1 MTCLGH
7 FLRCPQ
13 NGSLRAGEQKGGLR
27 RTRDNLLAQATP
39 KQKRA
44 GQTAAPGL
52 VPLKCLWHRYGMAT
66 ENSLPRGA
74 PRRAEAV
81 LVALRARYP
90 RPATHLVAANAWE
103 LLVATVLAA
112 QCTDARVNTVTPE
125 LFRRWPGPAELSGA
139 TQEELEEVIRST
151 GFYHSKARNLLGAA
165 RRLCEVYG
173 GEVPPRLDELIT
185 LPGVARKTA
194 NVVLFGAFGINEG
207 LAVDTH
213 VKRISYRL
221 GLTAHTDPVDIE
233 QDLMRLFPRAEW
245 GDVNHRMVWFGRD
258 VCHARSPR
266 CAECEM
272 ADFCPRR
279 EPPKGK

>member
-1 MTCLGH
+1 MTKKEMALTVIER
-7 FLRCPQ
+7 LKAEYPD
-13 NGSLRAGEQKGGLR
+13 AGCTL
-27 RTRDNLLAQATP
+27 DYN
-39 KQKRA
+39 
-44 GQTAAPGL
+44 
-52 VPLKCLWHRYGMAT
+52 
-66 ENSLPRGA
+66 
-74 PRRAEAV
+74 EA
-81 LVALRARYP
+81 
-90 RPATHLVAANAWE
+90 WK
-103 LLVATVLAA
+103 LLVSVRLAA

-125 LFRRWPGPAELSGA
+125 LFRRWPGPAELALA
-139 TQEELEEVIRST
+139 TQEELESVIRST

-165 RRLCEVYG
+165 QRVVSVYG
-173 GEVPPRLDELIT
+173 GQVPPRLDELIT

-258 VCHARSPR
+258 VCHARGPR
-266 CAECEM
+266 CADCEM

-279 EPPKGK
+279 EPPRGK